1 LRLFERIFR
10 AFCLGVTG
18 FTNPPIGQTL
28 VASLT
33 EKIFGAFCVADL
45 ESRTAIM
52 TEIELS
58 KLAVQVSFAAM
69 LVDADHA
76 TLED

>member
-1 LRLFERIFR
+1 MRLFERILR

-33 EKIFGAFCVADL
+33 KKIFGTFCIADL
-45 ESRTAIM
+45 ESSAAVM
-52 TEIELS
+52 TEIELG
-58 KLAVQVSFAAM
+58 KIAVQVSFAAM